1 MWLRNFCSRYLPWC
15 KRHPKWQGTATPRSA
30 NDPDNVHEQTGYFNE
45 QRQHTDC
52 TMPAQL
58 LQAKS
63 QLRRTEFV
71 SCFRDMHFN
80 GPPFKG
86 TNIPGQHTDFKKE
99 CSYFSENSKSK
110 GQVYSFCKAIKGLST
125 KPVREGDQTSRAK
138 MNLPSS
144 SSHSGSKLFKE
155 NTWHFLVFQTLK
167 NRF

>member
-1 MWLRNFCSRYLPWC
+1 MWLRNFCSRCLPWW
-15 KRHPKWQGTATPRSA
+15 KRHPKWQGTLSPEKCERPWQCAWTNRLLQWAATA
-30 NDPDNVHEQTGYFNE
+30 
-45 QRQHTDC
+45 TDH

-58 LQAKS
+58 LQAKPR
-63 QLRRTEFV
+63 LRRTELV

-80 GPPFKG
+80 GPPFKV

-110 GQVYSFCKAIKGLST
+110 GWVYSFCKAIKGLST
-125 KPVREGDQTSRAK
+125 KPVREGDQTSRTK

-155 NTWHFLVFQTLK
+155 NTWCFLVFQTLK